1 MRNFWNKFWTS
12 FCNTIKEQKIIGGII
27 ESVIWLVIFS
37 FITHL
42 FYNGDKLSFASMV
55 AGAALFTAI
64 CNQRR
69 LDKK

>member
-1 MRNFWNKFWTS
+1 MRNFWNKFCNS
-12 FCNTIKEQKIIGGII
+12 FWNTLKEQQVIGGVI
-27 ESVIWLVIFS
+27 ETVIWLTIFS

-42 FYNGDKLSFASMV
+42 FFNGEDSAYISMV
-55 AGAALFTAI
+55 AGATLFTAI